1 MTHCAGNAAPAASA
15 KGPPQA
21 KYPKSHEKMCPRSIA
36 SAFVVAVLALLLVP
50 PLAHAANTDT
60 PLLQPGKKALY
71 ERVLTRP
78 GARVAKVP
86 GEVGKG
92 DSPLVAAFSQL
103 YVYERRKAGGEGWL
117 RTGVDTKGNIQGWIA
132 EKDTVPW
139 KQQLILVLTN
149 PGSVRGR
156 LLFFDSRA
164 SLETM
169 LRSPRPAEIAQPIIS
184 RIEQGNRDQR
194 VVALEPENYVDIRE
208 RFYLLPVLEHAQTTL
223 PSGDAVRLLRI
234 ASVTEQESEKAP
246 SPVVSQNPS
255 APAASPEPDRQ
266 YRAAVV
272 FVIDST
278 TSMGKYINQTK
289 QAVAQ
294 VLKRLRDAKAID
306 RVRFG
311 LVAFRA
317 ETNDDSRNR
326 SLEYVARQFVD
337 PSEVGD
343 DQAFLTRVKTLQEAK
358 TSTQYFDEDA
368 YAGVADA
375 LDKTAWQGFD
385 ARFIVLITDAGA
397 LDGSVQSTDGRRV
410 ESKSGLDGAR
420 IASAAGEKQVAITV
434 LHLKTHEGSANHKRA
449 EGQYRELARNSRFQT
464 EAYLPIN
471 GGSEKDLRRAV
482 DALADA
488 IIANVGEAQAG
499 TAPSGEIKPRP
510 VARVPAATDETER
523 NIREIANALGHAM
536 RLRYL
541 GNRADTRAPTVF
553 DAWISDR
560 DFADPTKETVEVRVL
575 LTKDQLS
582 DLQMILQKIVNAAD
596 KGMLKPDQF
605 FDTLRSIAAQF
616 GRDPSLAKSEK
627 AKKLADLGLLDEYL
641 GDLPYQSQVMALSQ
655 DIWTR
660 WGPEKQ
666 VEFTNDLKRKLRQY
680 ARYNEDWEGWVNPA
694 QTADAT
700 GDFVYPVPL
709 VDMP

>member
-1 MTHCAGNAAPAASA
+1 MHPRRIAQALIVAAL
-15 KGPPQA
+15 G
-21 KYPKSHEKMCPRSIA
+21 
-36 SAFVVAVLALLLVP
+36 LLL
-50 PLAHAANTDT
+50 LAPVALAANAET
-60 PLLQPGKKALY
+60 PLLLPGKKALY

-103 YVYERRKAGGEGWL
+103 YVYEHRKAGGEGWL

-156 LLFFDSRA
+156 LLFFDSKA
-164 SLETM
+164 SLETV
-169 LRSPRPAEIAQPIIS
+169 LKTPRPAETAQPIIS
-184 RIEQGNRDQR
+184 HIDQGGRDPR
-194 VVALEPENYVDIRE
+194 VVAVEPENYVDIRE
-208 RFYLLPVLEHAQTTL
+208 RFYLLPVLDHVQTTL
-223 PSGDAVRLLRI
+223 ASGDPVRLLRI
-234 ASVTEQESEKAP
+234 ASVTEQESGKAP
-246 SPVVSQNPS
+246 APVDTHSPSS
-255 APAASPEPDRQ
+255 PAASPDPDPQ

-278 TSMGKYINQTK
+278 TSMGPYINQTK
-289 QAVAQ
+289 QAIAQ

-326 SLEYVARQFVD
+326 GLDYVARQFVE
-337 PSEVGD
+337 PSQVGD
-343 DQAFLTRVKTLQEAK
+343 DQAFLTRVKALQEAK

-368 YAGVADA
+368 YAGVAEA
-375 LDKTAWQGFD
+375 LDKTEWEGFN

-397 LDGSVQSTDGRRV
+397 LDGSVMADGRRV
-410 ESKSGLDGAR
+410 ESKSGLDAAR
-420 IASAAGEKQVAITV
+420 IASAAGEKQVAIAV
-434 LHLKTHEGSANHKRA
+434 LHLKTPEGAADHPRA
-449 EGQYRELARNSRFQT
+449 ETQYRELARNSRFQT
-464 EAYLPIN
+464 EAYLPID

-488 IIANVGEAQAG
+488 ILADVGGAKAS
-499 TAPSGEIKPRP
+499 PPPRSDPKPHP
-510 VARVPAATDETER
+510 VARAPAAKDETER

-541 GNRADTRAPTVF
+541 GNRADTRAPILF

-605 FDTLRSIAAQF
+605 FDTLRSIAAQM
-616 GRDPSLAKSEK
+616 GRDPSLAKSEN

-655 DIWTR
+655 DLWTR

>member
-1 MTHCAGNAAPAASA
+1 MR
-15 KGPPQA
+15 Q
-21 KYPKSHEKMCPRSIA
+21 RSIA
-36 SAFVVAVLALLLVP
+36 HALIVVALAFLLVP
-50 PLAHAANTDT
+50 PALQAANAAT
-60 PLLQPGKKALY
+60 PLLQPGKTALY

-103 YVYERRKAGGEGWL
+103 YVYERRKVGGEGWL

-164 SLETM
+164 SLETV
-169 LRSPRPAEIAQPIIS
+169 LKTPRPAEFVQPII
-184 RIEQGNRDQR
+184 RNIEQGIRDQR

-208 RFYLLPVLEHAQTTL
+208 RFYLLPVLDHVQTTL
-223 PSGDAVRLLRI
+223 ASGDPVRLLKI
-234 ASVTEQESEKAP
+234 ASVTEQESATAP
-246 SPVVSQNPS
+246 SPVVSQSPS

-278 TSMGKYINQTK
+278 TSMGPYINQTK

-317 ETNDDSRNR
+317 ETNDSSWNH
-326 SLEYVARQFVD
+326 SLDYVTRQFVD

-343 DQAFLTRVKTLQEAK
+343 DQLFLTRVKTLQEAK
-358 TSTQYFDEDA
+358 TPTQYFDEDA
-368 YAGVADA
+368 YAGVAEA

-397 LDGSVQSTDGRRV
+397 LDGSVMADGRRV
-410 ESKSGLDGAR
+410 ESKSGLDAAR

-434 LHLKTHEGSANHKRA
+434 LHLKTPEGAANHKRA
-449 EGQYRELARNSRFQT
+449 ESQYRELARNSRFQT
-464 EAYLPIN
+464 EAYLPID

-488 IIANVGEAQAG
+488 ILANVGEAKVG
-499 TAPSGEIKPRP
+499 PAPSGDVKSRP
-510 VARVPAATDETER
+510 VARAPAATDETER
-523 NIREIANALGHAM
+523 SIREIANALGHAM

-541 GNRADTRAPTVF
+541 GSRADTRAPILF

-560 DFADPTKETVEVRVL
+560 DFADPTKQTVEVRVL

-582 DLQMILQKIVNAAD
+582 DLQMILERIVNAAD
-596 KGMLKPDQF
+596 KSTLKPDKF
-605 FDTLRSIAAQF
+605 FATLRSIAAQF
-616 GRDPSLAKSEK
+616 GRDPTLAKSEN

-660 WGPEKQ
+660 WGLEKQ
-666 VEFTNDLKRKLRQY
+666 LEFTNDLRRKLRQY

-694 QTADAT
+694 QTADAV